1 MTKLTSYTPGN
12 DGRVRTSFNMFGTI
26 TGRASP
32 SSAKYPFS
40 ASKWARNF
48 IKPSFGNW
56 LVYLD
61 YKSQEPG
68 IMGYLS
74 GDKNLIQSY
83 KSGDIYI
90 NTAKLFGYWDEL
102 APENEKNEI
111 RNQFKVLY
119 LANSYGQGPK
129 AIAEALKC

>member
-1 MTKLTSYTPGN
+1 
-12 DGRVRTSFNMFGTI
+12 MFGTI

-48 IKPSFGNW
+48 IKPSYGSW
-56 LVYLD
+56 LVYID

-68 IMGYLS
+68 VMGYLS
-74 GDKNLIQSY
+74 GDENLINAYQ
-83 KSGDIYI
+83 SGDIYI
-90 NTAKLFGYWDEL
+90 NTAKLFGYGPRKCNK
-102 APENEKNEI
+102 ANTQKEI
-111 RNQFKVLY
+111 GIFKVLY

-129 AIAEALKC
+129 ASCRGFKMFSSTRKVFTE

>member
-1 MTKLTSYTPGN
+1 
-12 DGRVRTSFNMFGTI
+12 MFGTI

-68 IMGYLS
+68 SHG
-74 GDKNLIQSY
+74 
-83 KSGDIYI
+83 
-90 NTAKLFGYWDEL
+90 LFIW
-102 APENEKNEI
+102 
-111 RNQFKVLY
+111 
-119 LANSYGQGPK
+119 
-129 AIAEALKC
+129 